1 MSEME
6 LPAGWVWAELG
17 ELANSVKNGIYVSRP
32 GAVPNGVPILRISA
46 VRPMALDTSDL
57 RYTGMTREEVRA
69 KGGLL
74 EPGDLLFTRYNGNP
88 RLVGACARVP
98 DGLGALSYP
107 DKLIRASVS
116 PEYVDSRYICYAWSW
131 SDTQRQVRQHVK
143 TTAGQAGIAGSSVK
157 KIRLP
162 LPPLAEQRRIV
173 EALEGHLSRLDAAS
187 AEVDLAEAK
196 SVRLISSV
204 QGRAAAG
211 GFSRRILPGEVM
223 AASEACGGDPTR
235 TRRHRVVQP
244 PNEVPGFTLP
254 ENWSIASLGSL
265 CYESGY
271 GTSTKCAYEAPG
283 PPVLR
288 IPNVQAGSID
298 LSDVKNA
305 VDGEIDL
312 SRYFLTKGDLLF
324 VRTNGSPSLI
334 GRVGVVEEDLDS
346 AFASYLIRFR
356 LAPGSVEPGWVR
368 LVTQSPLW
376 RREVERRAASSAGQ
390 YNLNIESLSSL
401 PIPLPPVDVQ
411 RETLMAVDVRVDAA
425 KRLSGSA
432 QMAKVRAAHLRSSLL
447 HRAFQGQLGPQDPA
461 DEPATALLARIHA
474 DRAAHPKGKR
484 SRRAP
489 ATPRQAKVP
498 AATAPAPAPTPAPT
512 HAVQQ
517 EFDL

>member
-1 MSEME
+1 MTIE
-6 LPAGWVWAELG
+6 AGKSFTCEPRPAELDEWG
-17 ELANSVKNGIYVSRP
+17 IVKVS
-32 GAVPNGVPILRISA
+32 S
-46 VRPMALDTSDL
+46 
-57 RYTGMTREEVRA
+57 MTWGQFDERENKA
-69 KGGLL
+69 
-74 EPGDLLFTRYNGNP
+74 
-88 RLVGACARVP
+88 VP
-98 DGLGALSYP
+98 DGRPINPAYEIRPGDILVSRANTKAYVGAPVLVGQCRPKLLLS
-107 DKLIRASVS
+107 DKSLRLVPSGLVDKKWLVHLLSS
-116 PEYVDSRYICYAWSW
+116 PGMRRWISDKATGTKDSMRNIS
-131 SDTQRQVRQHVK
+131 QQVLLE
-143 TTAGQAGIAGSSVK
+143 APF
-157 KIRLP
+157 L
-162 LPPLAEQRRIV
+162 LPPREEQDRIV

-187 AEVDLAEAK
+187 AEVDLAEGK
-196 SVRLISSV
+196 SARLISSV
-204 QGRAAAG
+204 QGRAVAG

-223 AASEACGGDPTR
+223 AAPETR
-235 TRRHRVVQP
+235 GEDSPRARRHRVVQP
-244 PNEVPGFTLP
+244 PTEVPGFTLP
-254 ENWSIASLGSL
+254 GNWSIVSLGSL

-432 QMAKVRAAHLRSSLL
+432 QLAKARAAHLRSSLL
-447 HRAFQGQLGPQDPA
+447 RRAFQGQLAPQDPA
-461 DEPATALLARIHA
+461 DEPAAALLARIEA
-474 DRAAHPKGKR
+474 DRAVQLKTKR
-484 SRRAP
+484 PRR
-489 ATPRQAKVP
+489 TP
-498 AATAPAPAPTPAPT
+498 AAPRKAKTAAAAPEPAPAPTPTPAPT